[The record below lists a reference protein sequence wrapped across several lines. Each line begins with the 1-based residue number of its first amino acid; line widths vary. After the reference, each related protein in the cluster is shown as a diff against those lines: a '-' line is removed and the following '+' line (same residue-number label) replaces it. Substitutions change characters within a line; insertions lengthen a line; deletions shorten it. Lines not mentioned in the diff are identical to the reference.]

1 MPLRTRSLLRPLFSR
16 AAASADRGA
25 ARPHYSWR
33 VLQKRDFR
41 LYFCGSVTSDLG
53 TWLQNTA
60 QVLLAYK
67 LANSVFDVGLVT
79 CAQFM
84 GPLLLGPW
92 AGVIADRF
100 GGRRTLLGTQAV
112 AGLVAFFM
120 AALVFSHALNEWLL
134 VAGALAS
141 GLTFTFALPARNVT
155 VQRLVSDDSTRA
167 AYVMD
172 SVSYNVGR
180 MLGPVLVVLLLAPG
194 GYGWAF
200 IANGLSFIVFTTTL
214 LWVRHGEAEP
224 EVRSK
229 VRDGFVI
236 ARHERAILLLLL
248 MVAAVTVADDPI
260 LVLGP
265 TIARNLD
272 ANPSWAGWF
281 IAALGAGNVLGSLR
295 RAHHRPTLSLAAAA
309 LAALGICM
317 VLFVA
322 TSSIWVSFAAAVGA
336 GVTCLLANSM
346 TRTLL
351 SQTAGTVRVAP
362 VMAVWAIAW
371 AGSKPLASLVDGSA
385 AGFIGYRATGIL
397 LALPVFAPL
406 IYLMIKRYLRRPPS
420 DPARERPTRVEAGNG
435 TTKVPL
441 PRQPADLDQD
451 ATYQR
456 VAEMVALPRTVS
468 PS

>member
-1 MPLRTRSLLRPLFSR
+1 MPLRTRSFLRSLHSR
-16 AAASADRGA
+16 TPAIATLRRDGA
-25 ARPHYSWR
+25 RRHHSWR
-33 VLQKRDFR
+33 VLKNRNFR
-41 LYFCGSVTSDLG
+41 LYFCGSVTSDFG

-79 CAQFM
+79 AAQFT

-112 AGLVAFFM
+112 AALVAFVM
-120 AALVFSHALNEWLL
+120 AALVFSHALNEWFL
-134 VAGALAS
+134 VGGALAS

-155 VQRLVSDDSTRA
+155 VQRLVSDEETRA

-172 SVSYNVGR
+172 AVSYNIGR
-180 MLGPVLVVLLLAPG
+180 MLGPILVVVLLAPDH
-194 GYGWAF
+194 YGWAF

-214 LWVRHGEAEP
+214 LRVRHGKAEP
-224 EVRSK
+224 EVRSR

-236 ARHERAILLLLL
+236 ARRERVILLLLL

-265 TIARNLD
+265 TIAHHLG
-272 ANPSWAGWF
+272 ASPSWAGWF

-295 RAHHRPTLSLAAAA
+295 RAHHMPTLSLAASA

-351 SQTAGTVRVAP
+351 SHAAGPARVAP

-371 AGSKPLASLVDGSA
+371 AGSKPIASLVDGSL
-385 AGFIGYRATGIL
+385 AGLIGYRATGIL

-406 IYLMIKRYLRRPPS
+406 IYLMVKPYLGRPPS
-420 DPARERPTRVEAGNG
+420 DLELHAPTEVEADNG
-435 TTKVPL
+435 IAKAPL
-441 PRQPADLDQD
+441 PR
-451 ATYQR
+451 
-456 VAEMVALPRTVS
+456 
-468 PS
+468 

>member
-1 MPLRTRSLLRPLFSR
+1 MPLRTRSLLRFLPSR
-16 AAASADRGA
+16 AAATGA
-25 ARPHYSWR
+25 PQRDGARPHHSWR
-33 VLQKRDFR
+33 VLQNRNFK
-41 LYFCGSVTSDLG
+41 LYFCGSVTSDFG

-67 LANSVFDVGLVT
+67 LAHSVFDVGLVT
-79 CAQFM
+79 CAQFA

-112 AGLVAFFM
+112 AALVSFFM
-120 AALVFSHALNEWLL
+120 AAVVFSDALNEWLL
-134 VAGALAS
+134 VGGALAS
-141 GLTFTFALPARNVT
+141 GLTFAFALPARNVT
-155 VQRLVSDDSTRA
+155 VRRLVTDKETRA

-172 SVSYNVGR
+172 SVSYNIGR
-180 MLGPVLVVLLLAPG
+180 MLGPMVVVLLLAPN

-214 LWVRHGEAEP
+214 LSVRHGKAEP

-236 ARHERAILLLLL
+236 ARHERTILLLLL

-265 TIARNLD
+265 TIAHHLG

-295 RAHHRPTLSLAAAA
+295 RAHHTPTLSLAASA

-322 TSSIWVSFAAAVGA
+322 TSSIWVSFAAAICA
-336 GVTCLLANSM
+336 GVACLLANSM

-351 SQTAGTVRVAP
+351 SHTADPAKVAP

-371 AGSKPLASLVDGSA
+371 AGTKPIASLVDGSA
-385 AGFIGYRATGIL
+385 AGLIGYRATGIL

-406 IYLMIKRYLRRPPS
+406 IYLTIKRYLRRPPP
-420 DPARERPTRVEAGNG
+420 DLELQGPPGAEADDNG
-435 TTKVPL
+435 ITNAPL
-441 PRQPADLDQD
+441 PR
-451 ATYQR
+451 
-456 VAEMVALPRTVS
+456 
-468 PS
+468 

>member
-1 MPLRTRSLLRPLFSR
+1 MPLRTRSLLRSLISHT
-16 AAASADRGA
+16 AAIGA
-25 ARPHYSWR
+25 THRSGSRPHHSWR
-33 VLQKRDFR
+33 VLQNRNFR
-41 LYFCGSVTSDLG
+41 LYFGGSVTSDFG

-79 CAQFM
+79 CAQFT

-112 AGLVAFFM
+112 AALVAFLM
-120 AALVFSHALNEWLL
+120 AALVFSDALNEWLL

-155 VQRLVSDDSTRA
+155 VQRLVSNKETRA

-172 SVSYNVGR
+172 AVSYNIGR
-180 MLGPVLVVLLLAPG
+180 MLGPILVVVLLAPNH
-194 GYGWAF
+194 YGWAF

-214 LWVRHGEAEP
+214 LRVRHGKDEP
-224 EVRSK
+224 EVRSR

-236 ARHERAILLLLL
+236 ARRERAILLLLL

-265 TIARNLD
+265 TIARHLG
-272 ANPSWAGWF
+272 ATPSWAGWF

-295 RAHHRPTLSLAAAA
+295 RAHHMPTLSLAASA
-309 LAALGICM
+309 LAALGVCM

-351 SQTAGTVRVAP
+351 SYTAGPARVAP
-362 VMAVWAIAW
+362 VMAIWAIAW
-371 AGSKPLASLVDGSA
+371 AGSKPIASLVDGSA
-385 AGFIGYRATGIL
+385 AGLIGYRATGIL

-406 IYLMIKRYLRRPPS
+406 IYLTIKRYMRRPPS
-420 DPARERPTRVEAGNG
+420 DLERRVPPEVEADNG
-435 TTKVPL
+435 ITNAPL
-441 PRQPADLDQD
+441 PR
-451 ATYQR
+451 
-456 VAEMVALPRTVS
+456 
-468 PS
+468 